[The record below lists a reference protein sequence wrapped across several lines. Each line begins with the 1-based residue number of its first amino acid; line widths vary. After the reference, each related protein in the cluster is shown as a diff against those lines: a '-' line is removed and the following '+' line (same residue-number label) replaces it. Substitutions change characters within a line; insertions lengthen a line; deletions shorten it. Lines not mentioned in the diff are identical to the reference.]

1 MTDNSIQTAQLER
14 ALEKYERLIFSICYR
29 MVGDYFEAQDA
40 TQETFLTY
48 YKVLDRF
55 DGRNEKAFLTKIAT
69 NKCLDFLKQKRRKE
83 MPSESEVLESRAG
96 TVSSPEERF
105 LEEEVKDELAKAC
118 RDLKP
123 PYGQIAYEFYCC
135 DRTAREIAEQKG
147 IKLKTV
153 QTQVLRAKKMLQKKL
168 EPKIVRPGKEGS
180 VKNTTDAAFFTR
192 LFASE

>member
-1 MTDNSIQTAQLER
+1 
-14 ALEKYERLIFSICYR
+14 

-55 DGRNEKAFLTKIAT
+55 DGQNEKAFLTKIAT

-153 QTQVLRAKKMLQKKL
+153 QTQVLRARKMLQPNLYTYSSWYL
-168 EPKIVRPGKEGS
+168 EKCKEIEG
-180 VKNTTDAAFFTR
+180 
-192 LFASE
+192 

>member
-55 DGRNEKAFLTKIAT
+55 DGQNEKAFLTKIAT
-69 NKCLDFLKQKRRKE
+69 NKCLDFLKRKGSKE

-96 TVSSPEERF
+96 TVSSPEERL
-105 LEEEVKDELAKAC
+105 LEEEVKEELAIAC

-168 EPKIVRPGKEGS
+168 GPKMVRP
-180 VKNTTDAAFFTR
+180 
-192 LFASE
+192 

>member
-1 MTDNSIQTAQLER
+1 MDNSIQTAQLER

-55 DGRNEKAFLTKIAT
+55 DGQNEKAFLTKIAT

-153 QTQVLRAKKMLQKKL
+153 QTQVLRARKMLQKKL
-168 EPKIVRPGKEGS
+168 GPKIVRP
-180 VKNTTDAAFFTR
+180 
-192 LFASE
+192 

>member
-55 DGRNEKAFLTKIAT
+55 DGQNEKAFLTKIAT
-69 NKCLDFLKQKRRKE
+69 NKCLDFLKQKGRKE

-105 LEEEVKDELAKAC
+105 LEEEVKDELARAC

-168 EPKIVRPGKEGS
+168 GAKM
-180 VKNTTDAAFFTR
+180 TR

>member
-55 DGRNEKAFLTKIAT
+55 DGQNEKAFLTKIAT

-96 TVSSPEERF
+96 TV
-105 LEEEVKDELAKAC
+105 
-118 RDLKP
+118 
-123 PYGQIAYEFYCC
+123 
-135 DRTAREIAEQKG
+135 
-147 IKLKTV
+147 
-153 QTQVLRAKKMLQKKL
+153 
-168 EPKIVRPGKEGS
+168 
-180 VKNTTDAAFFTR
+180 
-192 LFASE
+192 

>member
-55 DGRNEKAFLTKIAT
+55 DGQNERAFLTKIAT
-69 NKCLDFLKQKRRKE
+69 NKCLDFLKKE

-105 LEEEVKDELAKAC
+105 LEEEVKDELARAC

-168 EPKIVRPGKEGS
+168 GQR
-180 VKNTTDAAFFTR
+180 
-192 LFASE
+192 

>member
-55 DGRNEKAFLTKIAT
+55 DGQNEKAFLTKIAT

-105 LEEEVKDELAKAC
+105 LEEEVKD
-118 RDLKP
+118 
-123 PYGQIAYEFYCC
+123 
-135 DRTAREIAEQKG
+135 
-147 IKLKTV
+147 
-153 QTQVLRAKKMLQKKL
+153 
-168 EPKIVRPGKEGS
+168 
-180 VKNTTDAAFFTR
+180 
-192 LFASE
+192 

>member
-14 ALEKYERLIFSICYR
+14 VLEKYERLIFSICYR

-55 DGRNEKAFLTKIAT
+55 DGQNEKAFLTKIAT

-153 QTQVLRAKKMLQKKL
+153 QTQVLRARKMLQKKL
-168 EPKIVRPGKEGS
+168 GPKIVRP
-180 VKNTTDAAFFTR
+180 
-192 LFASE
+192 

>member
-55 DGRNEKAFLTKIAT
+55 DGQNEKAFLTKIAT
-69 NKCLDFLKQKRRKE
+69 NKCLDFLKQKGRKE

-135 DRTAREIAEQKG
+135 EIAEQKG

-153 QTQVLRAKKMLQKKL
+153 QTQVLRARKMLQKKL
-168 EPKIVRPGKEGS
+168 GPKIVRP
-180 VKNTTDAAFFTR
+180 
-192 LFASE
+192 

>member
-1 MTDNSIQTAQLER
+1 
-14 ALEKYERLIFSICYR
+14 
-29 MVGDYFEAQDA
+29 
-40 TQETFLTY
+40 
-48 YKVLDRF
+48 
-55 DGRNEKAFLTKIAT
+55 
-69 NKCLDFLKQKRRKE
+69 

-105 LEEEVKDELAKAC
+105 LEEEVKEELARAC

-168 EPKIVRPGKEGS
+168 GPKMVRP
-180 VKNTTDAAFFTR
+180 
-192 LFASE
+192 